1 MNNMKTMTV
10 KIAMTIVVLM
20 STMVF
25 ASSAQA
31 QTDLYKGKK
40 EIQYAGKYFY
50 VTCSSHRNVSPL
62 YFIGNKTN
70 TKIRKGAYRC
80 KDGSWRSRDGL
91 MQNPA
96 TLCSNYYVKLRKIA
110 NAVFTKRE
118 INKFIEKGCVLDI
131 WPVVDFNKRI
141 SDMEFCFDDISFASI
156 PFSKYYRLGELIR
169 ANLKFSMPKGYEE
182 MLKNMNGGFYIVT
195 MSINFGRLYNYVY
208 PV

>member
-1 MNNMKTMTV
+1 MTV
-10 KIAMTIVVLM
+10 KITIVLVVLM

-25 ASSAQA
+25 AVGVQA
-31 QTDLYKGKK
+31 QTDLYEGKK
-40 EIQYAGKYFY
+40 EIQYAGKHFY
-50 VTCSSHRNVSPL
+50 VACYSHGNVEPI

-80 KDGSWRSRDGL
+80 KDGSWHSRDGL
-91 MQNPA
+91 MENPA

-118 INKFIEKGCVLDI
+118 INRFIEKGCVLDV
-131 WPVVDFNKRI
+131 WPVIDFNKRI
-141 SDMEFCFDDISFASI
+141 SDIEFCFDDIAFASI

-169 ANLKFSMPKGYEE
+169 ANLKFSIPEGDEE
-182 MLKNMNGGFYIVT
+182 TLKNMNGGFYIVT